1 MKVLIISWRDITHP
15 EAGGAELYLHE
26 LARRFASSGHEITL
40 LTSRYKG
47 CAEQEVID
55 GVSIIRRGS
64 KYVFNLAVLW
74 TYLRELRSNGY
85 QIVVE
90 DVYLFPLFT
99 PIFVHQPKTVVI
111 TNHLYKGNF
120 LRQVPLP
127 FIPAV
132 WLGEK
137 ALRLYQKLPVTTLS
151 VSSKKDLID
160 MGIPEENITIINPGL
175 DCELYRPSTSMKTR
189 YPSVVYL
196 GMVKK
201 KKNIDHLI
209 KAMVEVKKVL
219 PEARLIIA
227 GRGLSSLYR
236 KLKALA
242 DRLNLDSS
250 VNFYGEVT
258 AEEKVRL
265 FQSAWVSVH
274 PSAKEGWGIPVIEA
288 NACGTPAIAY
298 DVPGHSDSIRS
309 GETGLLVA
317 YGDIG
322 ALACGM
328 VKLLTDTELRE
339 RLSQNAVVWASNFSW
354 DKSAQDFMAV
364 LQGTGETGD
373 ELKE

>member
-1 MKVLIISWRDITHP
+1 MKVLVISWRDINHP

-26 LARRFASSGHEITL
+26 LTKGLCSSGHEITL

-47 CAEQEVID
+47 SAGQEIID
-55 GVSIIRRGS
+55 GVKVIRKGS
-64 KYVFNLAVLW
+64 KYIFNLAVFW

-99 PIFVHQPKTVVI
+99 PIFVHKPRTVVI
-111 TNHLYKGNF
+111 TNHLYMGNF
-120 LRQVPLP
+120 LGQVPLP

-137 ALRLYQKLPVTTLS
+137 ALRLYQKPPMITLS
-151 VSSKKDLID
+151 VSTKKDLVD

-175 DCELYRPSTSMKTR
+175 DCELYRPNTPLKTR

-196 GMVKK
+196 GMIKK

-209 KAMVEVKKVL
+209 KAMVRVKEVL
-219 PEARLIIA
+219 PEARLFIA
-227 GRGLSSLYR
+227 GRGSPRLYR
-236 KLKALA
+236 NLKALA

-250 VNFYGEVT
+250 VEFYGEVT
-258 AEEKVRL
+258 VEEKIRL
-265 FQSAWVSVH
+265 FQSAWVSAH

-298 DVPGHSDSIRS
+298 DVPGHRDSIS
-309 GETGLLVA
+309 NGETGLLVS

-322 ALACGM
+322 ALGSGM

-339 RLSQNAVVWASNFSW
+339 KLSQNAVAWASKFRW
-354 DKSAQDFMAV
+354 DKSAADFSAI
-364 LQGTGETGD
+364 LQGAGVEDGP
-373 ELKE
+373 KE